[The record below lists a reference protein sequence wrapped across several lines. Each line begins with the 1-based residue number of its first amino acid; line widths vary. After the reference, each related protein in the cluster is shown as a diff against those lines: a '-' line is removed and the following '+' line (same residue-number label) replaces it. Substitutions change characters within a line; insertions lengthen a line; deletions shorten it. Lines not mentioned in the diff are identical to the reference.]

1 MILTRDRILAHAADT
16 PLEVPAGTMLTS
28 LAREEAA
35 ARGITIVEGAA
46 AAASGGSCA
55 CGANDGGGACS
66 CAAPTGRASSA
77 GGAAAASG
85 PDWSDRLSRRRGA
98 DPSLWRPGGPSGA
111 AKPPAPSAPIESARE
126 AERRV
131 LGPPD
136 THVDACTMGGAGGVC
151 REDVVVVTAVGR
163 NRPHVLAELATGIA
177 EVGGDI
183 QEISQRIVDGWFHTI
198 LTVDMSRAPG
208 AFPEA
213 KAALE
218 GLSRD
223 DDYTV
228 RVQHE
233 RVFRYMHRI

>member
-1 MILTRDRILAHAADT
+1 MILTRDQIEAHPAGQ
-16 PLEVPAGTMLTS
+16 PLEVPAGTYLTS
-28 LAREEAA
+28 LARDEAA
-35 ARGITIVEGAA
+35 ARGITLVEGREAARPGTPAA
-46 AAASGGSCA
+46 ATDCGCGGT
-55 CGANDGGGACS
+55 GGACS
-66 CAAPTGRASSA
+66 CAGP
-77 GGAAAASG
+77 AAAAPG
-85 PDWSDRLSRRRGA
+85 PASKGAGGDWTERLAGRRSV
-98 DPSLWRPGGPSGA
+98 DPSLWRGPDASSP
-111 AKPPAPSAPIESARE
+111 AKAPSPPKRGAE
-126 AERRV
+126 ASRHV
-131 LGPPD
+131 LGPAE
-136 THVDACTMGGAGGVC
+136 THIDGCTMGGEC
-151 REDVVVVTAVGR
+151 REDIVVVTATGH
-163 NRPHVLAELATGIA
+163 NRPRVLAELATGIA

-183 QEISQRIVDGWFHTI
+183 QEISQRIVSGWFHTI

>member
-1 MILTRDRILAHAADT
+1 MILTRDRILAHAAGT

-35 ARGITIVEGAA
+35 ARGITIVEGGA
-46 AAASGGSCA
+46 AAASDRGCA
-55 CGANDGGGACS
+55 CGGDGGGGACS
-66 CAAPTGRASSA
+66 CAAPTGRAANS
-77 GGAAAASG
+77 GG

-98 DPSLWRPGGPSGA
+98 DPSLWRRSGPSGA
-111 AKPPAPSAPIESARE
+111 TAPPAPSPPIESARE

-218 GLSRD
+218 GLSQD